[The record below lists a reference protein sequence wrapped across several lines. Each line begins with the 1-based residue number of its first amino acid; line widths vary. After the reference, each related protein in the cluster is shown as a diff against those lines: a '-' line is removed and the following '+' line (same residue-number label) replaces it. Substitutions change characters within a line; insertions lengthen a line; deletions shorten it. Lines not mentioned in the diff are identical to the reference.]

1 MAYFRHLF
9 KEKERTK
16 QNKGQPEQKLGLTEN
31 ENEKEEIFLWF
42 LLPLFTFNLRIPCN
56 YIFHHKVIGKIN
68 WKLAAIIPNT
78 INEYDY

>member
-31 ENEKEEIFLWF
+31 ENEKEEIFL
-42 LLPLFTFNLRIPCN
+42 
-56 YIFHHKVIGKIN
+56 
-68 WKLAAIIPNT
+68 
-78 INEYDY
+78 